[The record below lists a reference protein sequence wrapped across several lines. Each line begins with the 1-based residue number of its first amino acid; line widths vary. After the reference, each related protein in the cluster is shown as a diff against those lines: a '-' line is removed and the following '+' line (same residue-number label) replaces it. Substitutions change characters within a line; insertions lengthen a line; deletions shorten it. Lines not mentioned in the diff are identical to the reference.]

1 MIKKSS
7 SKLSALK
14 EFLQTSSAGGI
25 VLAMA
30 AMLAMI
36 VANTPLYSLY
46 ESFFS
51 TLVSVQVG
59 DFEISKPFLL
69 WINDGLMAIFFFLVG
84 LELKREFIAGELSNI
99 NQIMLPALAAV
110 GGMIVPALIYLAFNQ
125 HDEMLNNGWAIPA
138 ATDIAFALGI
148 LSLLGDRVPTAL
160 KVFLVTVAIFDDIGA
175 IVIIA
180 LFYTEHVSWGAL
192 GFALLALGALWGL
205 HAKNVTKLTPY
216 MVMGGILWVAV
227 LKSGVHATLAGVLA
241 ALFIPYQNNSDPSYS
256 PVLRLE
262 HDLHSTV
269 AFFILPLFAFANAGI
284 GFSSVGMEE
293 LLHTVPLGIFFGL
306 VLGKPLG
313 VLLLCWLGVVCRV
326 VKMPSDLN
334 WKMIIGASMLCGVG
348 FTMSL
353 FIGGLAFEAGYSVFD
368 ERLGIVFGSLVAG
381 IMGYTYLKMVLP
393 PKA

>member
-25 VLAMA
+25 VLAIA

-125 HDEMLNNGWAIPA
+125 HDETLNNGWAIPA

-353 FIGGLAFEAGYSVFD
+353 FIGGLAFEADYSVFD